1 MPKNYFSNIGQA
13 TKGLGS
19 AIVGRSTNAQ
29 SIKDMVMEAVM
40 TIVGTKFTQYDP
52 KGPTY
57 VDNGYN
63 ENSTVYSVVSQAS
76 TKLASVPCYLKKESN
91 KQSKSKHQ
99 RLLNMKGQ
107 LSTADFAQKRILESK
122 AYDQQEINE
131 PLEKPNFY
139 QSWGEFYSLWHTF
152 MLLNGNAYIYLV
164 APEDGMNKG
173 QPMQVFLLPAQY
185 VQIVLKTDYTKE
197 DSLNIANAVESPID
211 YYILTIG
218 NSYVQFKA
226 NKIIHTKF
234 PNPNYNTS
242 GSHLYGQAP
251 LRAGLGDLKVSNDT
265 NKQNIKSMQNAGVY
279 GFISGTD
286 ANRPL
291 TPEQAQALKEK
302 LIDMSNDITALN
314 RYSGSS
320 VPVGFTKL
328 SLDTKDLLPFEFLS
342 HSAGEICNVFS
353 WPAELLAVNGQAK
366 YDNMDVAWK
375 MAISNRIQPDLCILQ
390 EALNDHYYPR
400 FRGYE
405 GVTKIFDT
413 SELPEMQADMEK
425 LTQWLKEAFDRG
437 VISPDEYRMALKYP
451 EVGDELMQT
460 RFIKQ
465 GYVPLSDVLLQDN
478 PLDKD
483 EPLKL

>member
-1 MPKNYFSNIGQA
+1 MSNYFTNIGRA
-13 TKGLGS
+13 VLGKS
-19 AIVGRSTNAQ
+19 SNGQ
-29 SIKDMVMEAVM
+29 SMQKLMQEALVSL
-40 TIVGTKFTQYDP
+40 IGNKFTTYDA
-52 KGPTY
+52 KGSTY
-57 VDNGYN
+57 VNNGYN

-76 TKLASVPCYLKKESN
+76 TKLASVPNYLKKE
-91 KQSKSKHQ
+91 KDKPSKLKHQ
-99 RLLNMKGQ
+99 RLINLKGQ
-107 LSTADFAQKRILESK
+107 LSTNDFAQKRILESK

-173 QPMQVFLLPAQY
+173 QPMQVFLLPSQY
-185 VQIVLKTDYTKE
+185 VQIVLKSAYTQE

-226 NKIIHTKF
+226 NKVIHTKF
-234 PNPNYNTS
+234 PNPNFDTS

-265 NKQNIKSMQNAGVY
+265 NKQNIKTMQNGGNF
-279 GFISGTD
+279 GFIHGTD
-286 ANRPL
+286 PNRAL
-291 TPEQAQALKEK
+291 TPEQAQSLKER
-302 LIDMSNDITALN
+302 LVEMSLDMTAMN
-314 RYSGSS
+314 RYSGTSL
-320 VPVGFTKL
+320 PVGFTKL
-328 SLDTKDLLPFEFLS
+328 SIDTKDLLPFEYLS

-375 MAISNRIQPDLCILQ
+375 MAISNRIQPDLRILQ

-400 FRGYE
+400 FKGYE

-437 VISPDEYRMALKYP
+437 VISPDEYRSALRYP
-451 EVGDELMQT
+451 EVGDDLMQT

-465 GYVPLSDVLLQDN
+465 GYIPLSDVLLNEN
-478 PLDKD
+478 PLDD
-483 EPLKL
+483 PETLKL